1 MEVSEEEEVA
11 HRRSGRS
18 VLART
23 SGQVIG
29 TATSTT
35 AAPTT
40 LLAAQTASSV
50 VLPRMILLAAV
61 GDTRVTCLELEVSG
75 LAAAAAAPAAPTGNP
90 VTGFALGEFN
100 LHHHTHFIS
109 TNATYFNSFFIL
121 TILRIRHFKNITFV
135 GNKHRIRSLITCIYM
150 YYILSKIANKFE

>member
-1 MEVSEEEEVA
+1 MGSLDHLREVIMEVLEEEEVV

-29 TATSTT
+29 IATSTT

-75 LAAAAAAPAAPTGNP
+75 LAAAAPAAPTGNP
-90 VTGFALGEFN
+90 VTGFALGKFN
-100 LHHHTHFIS
+100 LHHHTHFVS
-109 TNATYFNSFFIL
+109 TNATYFKSF
-121 TILRIRHFKNITFV
+121 
-135 GNKHRIRSLITCIYM
+135 SMPC
-150 YYILSKIANKFE
+150 

>member
-90 VTGFALGEFN
+90 VTGFALG
-100 LHHHTHFIS
+100 LV
-109 TNATYFNSFFIL
+109 ATS
-121 TILRIRHFKNITFV
+121 TILLAGWNVSDAMHRGTQVASLHIHPRI
-135 GNKHRIRSLITCIYM
+135 S
-150 YYILSKIANKFE
+150 ILADAAFQGENRRL

>member
-23 SGQVIG
+23 SGRVIG

-40 LLAAQTASSV
+40 LPAAQTASSV
-50 VLPRMILLAAV
+50 VPPRMILPAAV
-61 GDTRVTCLELEVSG
+61 GDTRVTCLELEASG
-75 LAAAAAAPAAPTGNP
+75 LAAAAPAAPTGNL
-90 VTGFALGEFN
+90 VTGFAPGEFN
-100 LHHHTHFIS
+100 LHRHTHFIS
-109 TNATYFNSFFIL
+109 TNATCFKSFFML
-121 TILRIRHFKNITFV
+121 AT
-135 GNKHRIRSLITCIYM
+135 
-150 YYILSKIANKFE
+150 